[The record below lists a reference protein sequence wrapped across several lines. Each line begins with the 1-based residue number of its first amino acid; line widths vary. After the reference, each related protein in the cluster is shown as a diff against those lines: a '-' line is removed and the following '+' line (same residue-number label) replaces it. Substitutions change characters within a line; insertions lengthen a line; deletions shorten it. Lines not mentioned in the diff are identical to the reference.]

1 MRSTILILALA
12 LPMAVVAPLVVP
24 MVAQQRDFLSADE
37 VDQLRVAQEPN
48 ERLKLYVLFARQ
60 RMDQVKQLMAAEK
73 AGRSALVHDLLEDY
87 TKLIEAI
94 DAVTD
99 DALAHKKTIDLGI
112 AAVAAAEKE
121 ALAQLQKIDDS
132 KPKDMARYDFVLK
145 DAIQTTE
152 DSLEENRED
161 PGQRARSVEAKE
173 KSEKAVR
180 QAAMAPEEPAPGE
193 KKADD
198 KKADDKKAA
207 PKRKPPTL
215 RRPGEPPIG
224 TPAN

>member
-1 MRSTILILALA
+1 MRSTILVLALA
-12 LPMAVVAPLVVP
+12 LPMATVAPLVVP

-48 ERLKLYVLFARQ
+48 DRLKLYVLFARQ
-60 RMDQVKQLMAAEK
+60 RMDQVKQLMAIEK
-73 AGRSALVHDLLEDY
+73 PGRSALVHDLLEDY

-152 DSLEENRED
+152 DSLEENQQD
-161 PGQRARSVEAKE
+161 AGQRARSVDAKE
-173 KSEKAVR
+173 KSEKAAR
-180 QAAMAPEEPAPGE
+180 QAAMAPEEPAPDG

-198 KKADDKKAA
+198 KQADDKKAA

-224 TPAN
+224 TPSN

>member
-60 RMDQVKQLMAAEK
+60 RMDQVKQLMAIEK
-73 AGRSALVHDLLEDY
+73 PGRSALVHDLLEDY

-152 DSLEENRED
+152 DSLEENGQD
-161 PGQRARSVEAKE
+161 AGQRARSVEAKE
-173 KSEKAVR
+173 KSEKAAR

-198 KKADDKKAA
+198 KQADDKKAA

>member
-1 MRSTILILALA
+1 MRSTFLTLALA
-12 LPMAVVAPLVVP
+12 LPVAIVAPVVVP
-24 MVAQQRDFLSADE
+24 IAAQQRDFLSADE

-60 RMDQVKQLMAAEK
+60 RMDQVKQLMAVEK
-73 AGRSALVHDLLEDY
+73 PGRSALLHDLLEDY
-87 TKLIEAI
+87 TKVIEAV
-94 DAVTD
+94 DAVAD

-112 AAVAAAEKE
+112 TAVAAAEKE

-132 KPKDMARYDFVLK
+132 KPKDIARYDFVLK

-152 DSLEENRED
+152 DSLEENQQD
-161 PGQRARSVEAKE
+161 AGQRTRSVDAKG
-173 KSEKAVR
+173 KSEKAAR

-193 KKADD
+193 KAADD